1 MHFRAA
7 HPALHPERWI
17 EPTAVT
23 WRDAAGHVVSGA
35 FMDDAS
41 RPVLGWQLDGAALG
55 DDPLYIVYNHSPQ
68 AQRITLPAAPANL
81 AWYRAA
87 DTAAWMES
95 DANFHAPGDEYRM
108 HQSQYDLGARAL
120 AIFIAR

>member
-1 MHFRAA
+1 
-7 HPALHPERWI
+7 
-17 EPTAVT
+17 
-23 WRDAAGHVVSGA
+23 
-35 FMDDAS
+35 MDDAS